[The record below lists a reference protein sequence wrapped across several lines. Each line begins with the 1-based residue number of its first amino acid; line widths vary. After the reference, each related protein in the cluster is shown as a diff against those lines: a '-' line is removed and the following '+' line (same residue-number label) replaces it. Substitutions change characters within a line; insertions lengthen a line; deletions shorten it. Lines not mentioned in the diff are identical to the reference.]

1 MRFFHGI
8 VTYIFVCVCVYP
20 CVYTHQIYFFGMEL
34 RADILES
41 GSII

>member
-8 VTYIFVCVCVYP
+8 ITYIFVCMCVYP
-20 CVYTHQIYFFGMEL
+20 CVYTHTYFFGMEL

-41 GSII
+41 ASII